1 MSPLAHGA
9 ASRALAQP
17 QAASDKAYRQ
27 AGASRRAR
35 YLQGCLHRAPI
46 MGRMK
51 ILELLHVMVA
61 QAFYR
66 WAMREI
72 NPMHPDVPKIMLRQ
86 QQLAEKYRRVW
97 G

>member
-1 MSPLAHGA
+1 
-9 ASRALAQP
+9 
-17 QAASDKAYRQ
+17 
-27 AGASRRAR
+27 
-35 YLQGCLHRAPI
+35 
-46 MGRMK
+46 MK
-51 ILELLHVMVA
+51 VLDLLHVMVA
-61 QAFYR
+61 QAFYN

>member
-1 MSPLAHGA
+1 
-9 ASRALAQP
+9 
-17 QAASDKAYRQ
+17 
-27 AGASRRAR
+27 
-35 YLQGCLHRAPI
+35 
-46 MGRMK
+46 MK
-51 ILELLHVMVA
+51 NRELLHVMVA